1 MNNWR
6 NRRRPFVA
14 LAGCV
19 AFGLQAAAL
28 AQTPTTA
35 TGYDCTFGES
45 LRLISVEYP
54 DQASGLACK
63 VIYEKRSEGEAPRAI
78 WTAKHDLNFCTGKMQ
93 STVEKLTAGGWQCA
107 ATGAAGQVAGA
118 AAAPTAPVAS
128 APAATPPVAS
138 APAPKPAMPPAART
152 PELDRVLPEKSAAPL
167 AAAPVRRVPTSIP
180 QKTTESTPGVM
191 AMKDP
196 APVASGQEYDDW
208 IFRWDGSR
216 KKLVFTLY
224 NSQDGRKA
232 RSFAWVHNQLD
243 SSAPSPT
250 NIVLAKDDSA
260 KQVLIIAWPGENSQY
275 ITVIDPLINEEPI
288 CEIETMSKADSGW
301 GYEINGD
308 RLFLTGLKANEAK
321 PGELV
326 EFRRAC

>member
-107 ATGAAGQVAGA
+107 ATGAAGQVA
-118 AAAPTAPVAS
+118 
-128 APAATPPVAS
+128 
-138 APAPKPAMPPAART
+138 
-152 PELDRVLPEKSAAPL
+152 
-167 AAAPVRRVPTSIP
+167 
-180 QKTTESTPGVM
+180 ESTPGVM